1 MSAEDS
7 STKDVAYEK
16 QISEANELGNAL
28 LSGLI
33 AEGIARNK
41 KNIKIGGGLLNL
53 RELIA
58 NYKNEVE
65 KLK

>member
-1 MSAEDS
+1 MSAEDL
-7 STKDVAYEK
+7 STKDSIYKK
-16 QISEANELGNAL
+16 QIIEANELGNAL

-33 AEGIARNK
+33 AEGIAKNK
-41 KNIKIGGGLLNL
+41 KNTNISGGLINL
-53 RELIA
+53 RDLIE